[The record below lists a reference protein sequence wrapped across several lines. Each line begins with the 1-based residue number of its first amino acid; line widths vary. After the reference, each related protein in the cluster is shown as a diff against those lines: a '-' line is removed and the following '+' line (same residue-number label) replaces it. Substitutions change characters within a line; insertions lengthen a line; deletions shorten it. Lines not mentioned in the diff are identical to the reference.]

1 MTFTW
6 YNTKPVVTSTVKVSL
21 GCTGVYSQAF
31 SAGVN
36 HPMSGSDTLYTNTVV
51 ATGLAAGQYCFGVG
65 GTDSLGQVGFAA
77 VDVMTGQQDWTFY
90 VN

>member
-1 MTFTW
+1 VTFTW
-6 YNTKPVVTSTVKVSL
+6 YNTKPVVASTVKVSL

-31 SAGVN
+31 SGGVN
-36 HPMSGSDTLYTNTVV
+36 RPVSGSDNLYVNTVV
-51 ATGLAAGQYCFGVG
+51 ATGLASGQYCAGFG
-65 GTDSLGQVGFAA
+65 GTDSLGQEGFEA